1 MGPHPAVAQVRL
13 AVRQAIAGLTRGD
26 LALAACSGG
35 ADSLA
40 LAAALAFEAPRC
52 GLRAG
57 GVTIDHGLQDG
68 SADQA
73 AAVVTALTGLGLAPV
88 LSIAVTPSGPGGPEA
103 AARAA
108 RYGALAAAAGQT
120 GAAAVLLGHTLDDQ
134 AETVLLGLARGSGA
148 RSLAGMAPAT
158 GRYLRPLLAVPRAST
173 QAACAAQGLV
183 PWQDPHNS
191 DPAYARVR
199 VRQQAMPALAAALG
213 PGLAA
218 ALARSASQ
226 LRADADVLEALAAA
240 ELARLRDR
248 DGQLDTAGLAALPA
262 AIRTR
267 VLHLAAAGAG
277 CPPGALTARHVASL
291 DALVTSWHGQRGADL
306 PGRVR
311 GTRRYGKLI
320 FTGQPGYAE
329 NAEDAGGRD

>member
-1 MGPHPAVAQVRL
+1 
-13 AVRQAIAGLTRGD
+13 
-26 LALAACSGG
+26 
-35 ADSLA
+35 
-40 LAAALAFEAPRC
+40 
-52 GLRAG
+52 
-57 GVTIDHGLQDG
+57 
-68 SADQA
+68 
-73 AAVVTALTGLGLAPV
+73 
-88 LSIAVTPSGPGGPEA
+88 
-103 AARAA
+103 
-108 RYGALAAAAGQT
+108 
-120 GAAAVLLGHTLDDQ
+120 
-134 AETVLLGLARGSGA
+134 
-148 RSLAGMAPAT
+148 MAPAA

-173 QAACAAQGLV
+173 SAACAAQGLV

-191 DPAYARVR
+191 DPAYTRVR
-199 VRQQAMPALAAALG
+199 VRQQVLPALAAALG
-213 PGLAA
+213 PGVAE

-226 LRADADVLEALAAA
+226 LRADADVLESLAAA
-240 ELARLRDR
+240 ELARLRDG
-248 DGQLDTAGLAALPA
+248 DGQLDAAGLADLPA

-320 FTGQPGYAE
+320 FTGPPGYAR